1 MPCVKKFQMHLFIF
15 IVLIGLASL
24 GIQSAAQQQ
33 KPANPQL
40 PDPNSETQPQRP
52 DSAQPAPKT
61 QNEPASEAHAP
72 GQVSSETKQT
82 FSGRI
87 VKSKDQFV
95 LKDKSSNNTYKLDRQ
110 DIAKQYRGKD
120 VKVSG
125 TLDSANNTIRVS
137 TIEPLS

>member
-1 MPCVKKFQMHLFIF
+1 MPCVKKFQMHLFT
-15 IVLIGLASL
+15 VLIGLVSW

-52 DSAQPAPKT
+52 DNAQPAPKT
-61 QNEPASEAHAP
+61 QNEPAAEANAP
-72 GQVSSETKQT
+72 GQVSPDAKRT

-95 LKDKSSNNTYKLDRQ
+95 LKDRSNNNTYKLDRQ
-110 DIAKQYRGKD
+110 DIAKQYQGKD

-125 TLDSANNTIRVS
+125 TLDSADNTIHVS